1 MSSPQSLITQ
11 VSEEDGVAAFDEEEE
26 QPVGCMARVFPCFRR
41 NRKAR
46 ATPLPVHR
54 STAQQVPTEE
64 QKPVDVPGDALLP
77 AQFPGDS
84 GKICLVLDLD
94 ETLVHSSFKPVPDA
108 DFVVPIEIEGQT
120 HQVYVAKRPHVDK
133 FLKRMGD
140 LFEVVIFTASLA
152 KYADPVSDLLDIHHV
167 IRYRLFREHCS
178 YHMGNFVKDMR
189 RMGRDIRKTVI
200 VDNAPASYMFTPENA
215 VAVTS
220 WFSDPND
227 TELLDLIPFFEDMAR
242 AGNVYHVLGKRRS

>member
-152 KYADPVSDLLDIHHV
+152 KAR
-167 IRYRLFREHCS
+167 IRRDFILATTFLALALPSYRLALPHMSVMVCS
-178 YHMGNFVKDMR
+178 LLYRHSMR
-189 RMGRDIRKTVI
+189 IPSPISWTFTMSFAIDCFEST
-200 VDNAPASYMFTPENA
+200 APTTWEIS
-215 VAVTS
+215 
-220 WFSDPND
+220 
-227 TELLDLIPFFEDMAR
+227 
-242 AGNVYHVLGKRRS
+242 